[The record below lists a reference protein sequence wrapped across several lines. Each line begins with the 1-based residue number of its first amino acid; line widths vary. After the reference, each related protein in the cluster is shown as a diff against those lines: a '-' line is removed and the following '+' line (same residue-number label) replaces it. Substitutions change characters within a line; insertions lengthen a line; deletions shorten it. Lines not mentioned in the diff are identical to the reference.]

1 MKFAPFCIVCCM
13 VAVACGPAKNKS
25 AGLPEPVISQ
35 LGDTLH
41 LPAQP
46 LPDELRS
53 RIDSLSQMAL
63 QQGNKADYHIWR
75 GRLLAY
81 EGNYHAAIQLFT
93 DAIAQF
99 PDDARAYR
107 HRGHRYITIRRF
119 DLAIQDFLTATRLF
133 ENQKDE
139 VEPDGLP
146 NAADIPLSTL
156 QTNTWYHLGLAYY
169 LTGRYDLAIPA
180 YQKGIEISTNDD
192 MRIAFQYWYYL
203 ALRKAG
209 RDTEA
214 GQLIAAVP
222 EEIDLIENTSYH
234 KLLMV
239 FKGVFKADELLS
251 GSETELENST
261 LGYGLGFW
269 HAINGRHERA
279 REIWQAVYDS
289 QNSAPFGYIASEV
302 ALAGAGQQ

>member
-1 MKFAPFCIVCCM
+1 MKLASFCIMCCII
-13 VAVACGPAKNKS
+13 AVACGPAKNRS

-35 LGDTLH
+35 LTT
-41 LPAQP
+41 QP
-46 LPDELRS
+46 LSEELRG
-53 RIDSLSQMAL
+53 RIDSLSQIAL
-63 QQGNKADYHIWR
+63 QQNQLAEYHIWR

-99 PDDARAYR
+99 PDDARLYR

-133 ENQKDE
+133 EDQEDE
-139 VEPDGLP
+139 LEPDGLP
-146 NAADIPLSTL
+146 NAANIPLSTL

-180 YQKGIEISTNDD
+180 YKKGIGISTNDD

-209 RDTEA
+209 HDTEA

-222 EEIDLIENTSYH
+222 SDIELIENTSYH
-234 KLLMV
+234 KLLLV
-239 FKGVFKADELLS
+239 FKGVFKADELLT
-251 GSETELENST
+251 GGETELENST

-269 HAINGRHERA
+269 HAINGREERA

-289 QNSAPFGYIASEV
+289 QNSAAFGYIAAEA
-302 ALAGAGQQ
+302 ALAGSQ